1 MQWLQAIFQSRP
13 QHRYAIN
20 SKMLGDDDLIAWSNL
35 GFWDTARVSYP
46 QACSQL
52 AQRLADAIYLNSNDT
67 LLDLGC
73 GQGASLVLWK
83 THYQVQHIEAVE
95 LQASCTALIQ
105 KNLNF
110 VHRVHQQSFLNL
122 NEKSFEFKFDAVLCI
137 DAAYHS
143 DLNSFLSSVD
153 SVLNSKARIGFHYL
167 ALTDRW
173 QILSRIQQQKY
184 AYLLKCAD
192 IQIQHLK
199 TNNQIEN
206 TLQEFEFKNIQIK
219 DISHAVLNGFAGFAQ
234 QRKAQCRGLA
244 GFKIQMTAKLC
255 EKLYRDGLL
264 AYIQVSAEKVN

>member
-1 MQWLQAIFQSRP
+1 MQWLQAVFKTKP
-13 QHRYAIN
+13 QHKYAIDA
-20 SKMLGDDDLIAWSNL
+20 KMLGDQAEIAWSNL
-35 GFWDTARVSYP
+35 GFWDTATVSYP

>member
-1 MQWLQAIFQSRP
+1 MQWLQAVFKTKP
-13 QHRYAIN
+13 QHKYAIDA
-20 SKMLGDDDLIAWSNL
+20 KMLGDQAEIAWSNL
-35 GFWDTARVSYP
+35 GFWDTAMVSYP

-52 AQRLADAIYLNSNDT
+52 AQRLADAIHLNSNDT

-83 THYQVQHIEAVE
+83 THYQVQYIEAVE
-95 LQASCTALIQ
+95 LQAACATLIQ
-105 KNLNF
+105 ENLNF
-110 VHRVHQQSFLNL
+110 VHKVHQQSFLNL
-122 NEKSFEFKFDAVLCI
+122 DENFFEFKFDAVLCI

-143 DLNSFLSSVD
+143 DLNLFLRSVN

-173 QILSRIQQQKY
+173 QTLSRIQKQKY

-199 TNNQIEN
+199 TNHQIEN
-206 TLQEFEFKNIQIK
+206 TLKEFEFKNTQIE
-219 DISHAVLNGFAGFAQ
+219 DISNAVLNGFAEYVQ

-264 AYIQVSAEKVN
+264 AYIQISAEKTS